1 MSRGDLLMILMKAMD
16 RLKMT
21 PGTDDTK
28 MGGLGGG
35 GNGEKKETN

>member
-1 MSRGDLLMILMKAMD
+1 MKAMD

-35 GNGEKKETN
+35 GVMGKRKKQIKKIKGEGL